1 MVQSRLLLPR
11 LLFQSVETARH
22 LGPGSKIAGMGSRE
36 LLAKGKCRGKK
47 YAFSHGPRGELGA
60 PVAGSQS
67 HCDNLRGWI
76 NAPRQTP
83 HPHNSP
89 HLRIH

>member
-1 MVQSRLLLPR
+1 MVQSKLLLPR

-22 LGPGSKIAGMGSRE
+22 LGPGSKIAGMGNRE

-47 YAFSHGPRGELGA
+47 YAFSHSPHGELGA

-67 HCDNLRGWI
+67 HCDNLHGWI

-83 HPHNSP
+83 HPRNSP